1 MMGNP
6 QPTPPNTE
14 DLTAQDMRAL
24 FAIFLGV
31 MLSALDVALINTAL
45 PAVARDLNIT
55 PAQSIWIVNAYQ
67 LAVVASLLPFA
78 ALGDRVGPK
87 KVFLGGVVMYTLAS
101 LGCILAGSLTQL
113 AIARAL
119 QGIGSAGVMSVNI
132 ALVRLI
138 YPPNRLGR
146 GVGLNALVVGLGS
159 SLGPTV
165 ASAVLSLGNWPW
177 LFALNL
183 PLGVLAWVL
192 GSRDIPASRGQG
204 HPVDTAT
211 AALSAVTFA
220 ALIFALSSAAQRA
233 GWVTVM
239 ATLALALVCG
249 SLLLRRQAGHP
260 APMLPVD
267 LFKRPL
273 FALSAMTS
281 ACSFTVQGI
290 AFVSLPFYLQTVLHR
305 SAVETGLL
313 ITPWA
318 VVVALAAPFAGRLS
332 DRHAP
337 GLLGGVGLAVLCA
350 GMVSMAMLTPEA
362 STADIVLRM
371 VVCGAG
377 FGFFQ
382 SPNLKALMSAAPPER
397 ASGASGIIALARLT
411 GQTTGAALVAL
422 CFGLGAERGPLW
434 ALGLGAGFA
443 AVASITSFARL
454 RFQ

>member
-1 MMGNP
+1 
-6 QPTPPNTE
+6 
-14 DLTAQDMRAL
+14 
-24 FAIFLGV
+24 V
-31 MLSALDVALINTAL
+31 
-45 PAVARDLNIT
+45 
-55 PAQSIWIVNAYQ
+55 VNAYQ

-78 ALGDRVGPK
+78 ALGDRIGPK
-87 KVFLGGVVMYTLAS
+87 KVFLGGVALYTTAS
-101 LGCILAGSLTQL
+101 LACALAGSLPQL
-113 AIARAL
+113 AVARAL
-119 QGIGSAGVMSVNI
+119 QGLGAAGFMSVNI
-132 ALVRLI
+132 ALIRLI
-138 YPPNRLGR
+138 YPPSRLGR

-177 LFALNL
+177 LFALNVPMGILALFMGWRYL
-183 PLGVLAWVL
+183 PGAD
-192 GSRDIPASRGQG
+192 RQG
-204 HPVDTAT
+204 HPVDLLTAG
-211 AALSAVTFA
+211 LSAATFA
-220 ALIFALSSAAQRA
+220 SLIFAMSSAAQRA
-233 GWVTVM
+233 AWATV
-239 ATLALALVCG
+239 AAALAVTLVCG

-332 DRHAP
+332 DKHPP

-350 GMVSMAMLTPEA
+350 GMVSLALLTPEA
-362 STADIVLRM
+362 STLDIVLRM
-371 VVCGAG
+371 LVCGAG

-397 ASGASGIIALARLT
+397 SSGASGVIALARLL
-411 GQTTGAALVAL
+411 GQTSGAALVAL
-422 CFGLGAERGPLW
+422 CFGLGSEHGPLW

-443 AVASITSFARL
+443 AVASVTSFARL
-454 RFQ
+454 RFK

>member
-1 MMGNP
+1 MMGNA
-6 QPTPPNTE
+6 QPTPPNTDE
-14 DLTAQDMRAL
+14 LTAQDMRAL

-87 KVFLGGVVMYTLAS
+87 KVFLGGVVMYTFAS
-101 LGCILAGSLTQL
+101 LGCVLAGSLTQL

>member
-6 QPTPPNTE
+6 QTTPSNAE

-45 PAVARDLNIT
+45 PAVARELNIA
-55 PAQSIWIVNAYQ
+55 PALSIWIVNAYQ

-78 ALGDRVGPK
+78 ALGDRIGPK
-87 KVFLGGVVMYTLAS
+87 KVFLGGVVIYTLAS
-101 LGCILAGSLTQL
+101 LGCVLAGSLPQL
-113 AIARAL
+113 AFARAL

-165 ASAVLSLGNWPW
+165 ASAVLSMGNWPW

-183 PLGVLAWVL
+183 PLGVLALVMGL
-192 GSRDIPASRGQG
+192 RYIPKATGQG
-204 HPVDTAT
+204 HPVDTVT
-211 AALSAVTFA
+211 AGLSAVTFA
-220 ALIFALSSAAQRA
+220 ALIFAMTSAAQRT
-233 GWVTVM
+233 GWPTVVS
-239 ATLALALVCG
+239 ALALALVAG
-249 SLLLRRQAGHP
+249 YLLLRRQSGHP

-332 DRHAP
+332 DKHAP
-337 GLLGGVGLAVLCA
+337 GLLGGVGLAVLCL
-350 GMVSMAMLTPEA
+350 GMVSMAMLTPQA
-362 STADIVLRM
+362 STLDIVARM
-371 VVCGAG
+371 MICGAG

-397 ASGASGIIALARLT
+397 SSGASGIIALARLT

-443 AVASITSFARL
+443 AVASVASFARL
-454 RFQ
+454 RFK

>member
-6 QPTPPNTE
+6 QTTPSNAE

-45 PAVARDLNIT
+45 PAVARELNIA
-55 PAQSIWIVNAYQ
+55 PALSIWIVNAYQ

-78 ALGDRVGPK
+78 ALGDRIGPK
-87 KVFLGGVVMYTLAS
+87 KVFLSGVVIYTLAS
-101 LGCILAGSLTQL
+101 LGCVLAGSLPQL
-113 AIARAL
+113 AFARAL

-165 ASAVLSLGNWPW
+165 ASAVLSMGNWPW

-183 PLGVLAWVL
+183 PLGVLALVMGL
-192 GSRDIPASRGQG
+192 RYIPKATGQG
-204 HPVDTAT
+204 HPFDTVT
-211 AALSAVTFA
+211 AGLSAVTFA
-220 ALIFALSSAAQRA
+220 ALIFAMTSAAQRT
-233 GWVTVM
+233 GWPTVVS
-239 ATLALALVCG
+239 ALALALVAG
-249 SLLLRRQAGHP
+249 YLLLRRQSGHP

-332 DRHAP
+332 DKHAP
-337 GLLGGVGLAVLCA
+337 GLLGGVGLAVLCL
-350 GMVSMAMLTPEA
+350 GMVSMAMLTPQA
-362 STADIVLRM
+362 STLDIVARM
-371 VVCGAG
+371 MICGAG

-397 ASGASGIIALARLT
+397 SSGASGIIALARLT

-443 AVASITSFARL
+443 AVASVASFARL
-454 RFQ
+454 RFK

>member
-1 MMGNP
+1 MGNP
-6 QPTPPNTE
+6 QTTPSNAE

-45 PAVARDLNIT
+45 PAVARELNIA
-55 PAQSIWIVNAYQ
+55 PALSIWIVNAYQ

-78 ALGDRVGPK
+78 ALGDRIGPK
-87 KVFLGGVVMYTLAS
+87 KVFLGGVVIYTLAS
-101 LGCILAGSLTQL
+101 LGCVLAGSLPQL
-113 AIARAL
+113 AFARAL

-165 ASAVLSLGNWPW
+165 ASAVLSMGNWPW

-183 PLGVLAWVL
+183 PLGVLALVMGL
-192 GSRDIPASRGQG
+192 RYIPKATGQG
-204 HPVDTAT
+204 HPVDTVT
-211 AALSAVTFA
+211 AGLSAVTFA
-220 ALIFALSSAAQRA
+220 ALIFAMTSAAQRT
-233 GWVTVM
+233 GWPTVVS
-239 ATLALALVCG
+239 ALALALVAG
-249 SLLLRRQAGHP
+249 YLLLRRQSGHP

-332 DRHAP
+332 DKHAP
-337 GLLGGVGLAVLCA
+337 GLLGGVGLAVLCL
-350 GMVSMAMLTPEA
+350 GMVSMAMLTPQA
-362 STADIVLRM
+362 STLDIVARM
-371 VVCGAG
+371 MICGAG

-397 ASGASGIIALARLT
+397 SSGASGIIALARLT

-434 ALGLGAGFA
+434 PLGLGAGFA
-443 AVASITSFARL
+443 AVASVASFARL
-454 RFQ
+454 RFK

>member
-6 QPTPPNTE
+6 QTTPSNAE

-45 PAVARDLNIT
+45 PAVARELNIA
-55 PAQSIWIVNAYQ
+55 PALSIWIVNAYQ

-78 ALGDRVGPK
+78 ALGDRIGPK
-87 KVFLGGVVMYTLAS
+87 KVFLGGVVIYTLAS
-101 LGCILAGSLTQL
+101 LGCVLAGSLPQL
-113 AIARAL
+113 AFARAL

-165 ASAVLSLGNWPW
+165 ASAVLSMGNWPW

-183 PLGVLAWVL
+183 PLGVLALVMGL
-192 GSRDIPASRGQG
+192 RYIPKAMGQG
-204 HPVDTAT
+204 HPVDTVT
-211 AALSAVTFA
+211 AGLSAVTFA
-220 ALIFALSSAAQRA
+220 ALIFAMTSAAQRT
-233 GWVTVM
+233 GWPTVVS
-239 ATLALALVCG
+239 ALALALVAG
-249 SLLLRRQAGHP
+249 YLLLRRQSGHP

-332 DRHAP
+332 DKHAP
-337 GLLGGVGLAVLCA
+337 GLLGGVGLAVLCL
-350 GMVSMAMLTPEA
+350 GMVSMAMLTPQA
-362 STADIVLRM
+362 STLDIVARM
-371 VVCGAG
+371 MICGAG

-397 ASGASGIIALARLT
+397 SSGASGIIALARLT

-422 CFGLGAERGPLW
+422 CFGLGAESGPLW

-443 AVASITSFARL
+443 AVASVASFARL
-454 RFQ
+454 RFK

>member
-6 QPTPPNTE
+6 QTTPSNAE

-45 PAVARDLNIT
+45 PAVARELNIA
-55 PAQSIWIVNAYQ
+55 PALSIWIVNAYQ

-78 ALGDRVGPK
+78 ALGDRIGPK
-87 KVFLGGVVMYTLAS
+87 KVFLGGVVIYTLAS
-101 LGCILAGSLTQL
+101 LGCVLAGSLPQL
-113 AIARAL
+113 AFARAL

-165 ASAVLSLGNWPW
+165 ASAVLSMGNWPW

-183 PLGVLAWVL
+183 PLGVLALVMGL
-192 GSRDIPASRGQG
+192 RYIPKAMGQG
-204 HPVDTAT
+204 HPVDTVT
-211 AALSAVTFA
+211 AGLSAVTFA
-220 ALIFALSSAAQRA
+220 ALIFAMTSAAQRT
-233 GWVTVM
+233 GWPTVVS
-239 ATLALALVCG
+239 ALALALVAG
-249 SLLLRRQAGHP
+249 YLLLRRQSGHP

-332 DRHAP
+332 DKHAP
-337 GLLGGVGLAVLCA
+337 GLLGGVGLAVLCL
-350 GMVSMAMLTPEA
+350 GMVSMAMLTPQA
-362 STADIVLRM
+362 STLDIVARM
-371 VVCGAG
+371 MICGAG

-397 ASGASGIIALARLT
+397 SSGASGIIALARLT

-443 AVASITSFARL
+443 AVASVASFARL
-454 RFQ
+454 RFK

>member
-1 MMGNP
+1 MMGSP
-6 QPTPPNTE
+6 QTSTPNAD
-14 DLTAQDMRAL
+14 DLTVQDMRAL

-45 PAVARDLNIT
+45 PAVARELNIT

-78 ALGDRVGPK
+78 ALGDRIGPK
-87 KVFLGGVVMYTLAS
+87 KVFLGGVVIYTLAS
-101 LGCILAGSLTQL
+101 LGCVLAGSLPQL
-113 AIARAL
+113 AFARAL

-165 ASAVLSLGNWPW
+165 ASAVLSMGNWPW

-183 PLGVLAWVL
+183 PLGVLAL
-192 GSRDIPASRGQG
+192 FMGLRYIPKAAGQG
-204 HPVDTAT
+204 HPVDAVTAG
-211 AALSAVTFA
+211 LSAVTFA
-220 ALIFALSSAAQRA
+220 ALIFAMTSAAQRA
-233 GWVTVM
+233 GWPTVVS
-239 ATLALALVCG
+239 ALALALVTG
-249 SLLLRRQAGHP
+249 YLLLRRQSGHP

-318 VVVALAAPFAGRLS
+318 MVVALAAPFAGRLS
-332 DRHAP
+332 DKHAP
-337 GLLGGVGLAVLCA
+337 GLLGGVGLAVLCL
-350 GMVSMAMLTPEA
+350 GMVSMAMLTPQA
-362 STADIVLRM
+362 STLDIVARM
-371 VVCGAG
+371 MICGAG

-397 ASGASGIIALARLT
+397 SSGASGIIALARLT

-422 CFGLGAERGPLW
+422 CFGLGAESGPLW
-434 ALGLGAGFA
+434 ALG
-443 AVASITSFARL
+443 
-454 RFQ
+454 

>member
-6 QPTPPNTE
+6 QTTPSNAE

-45 PAVARDLNIT
+45 PAVARELNIA
-55 PAQSIWIVNAYQ
+55 PALSIWIVNAYQ

-78 ALGDRVGPK
+78 ALGDRIGPK
-87 KVFLGGVVMYTLAS
+87 KVFLGGVVIYTLAS
-101 LGCILAGSLTQL
+101 LGCVLAGSLPQL
-113 AIARAL
+113 AFARAL

-165 ASAVLSLGNWPW
+165 ASAVLSMGNWPW

-183 PLGVLAWVL
+183 PLGVLALVMGL
-192 GSRDIPASRGQG
+192 RYIPKATGQG
-204 HPVDTAT
+204 HPVDTVT
-211 AALSAVTFA
+211 AGLSAVTFA
-220 ALIFALSSAAQRA
+220 ALIFAMTSAAQRT
-233 GWVTVM
+233 GWPTVVS
-239 ATLALALVCG
+239 ALALALVAG
-249 SLLLRRQAGHP
+249 YLLLRRQSGHP

-332 DRHAP
+332 DKHAP
-337 GLLGGVGLAVLCA
+337 GLLGGVGLAVLCL
-350 GMVSMAMLTPEA
+350 GMVSMAMLTPQA
-362 STADIVLRM
+362 STLDIVARM
-371 VVCGAG
+371 MICGAG

-397 ASGASGIIALARLT
+397 SSGASGIIALARLT

-434 ALGLGAGFA
+434 PLGLGAGFA
-443 AVASITSFARL
+443 AVASVASFARL
-454 RFQ
+454 RFK

>member
-6 QPTPPNTE
+6 QPTPPNTD

-87 KVFLGGVVMYTLAS
+87 KVFLGGVVMYTFAS
-101 LGCILAGSLTQL
+101 LGCVLAGSLTQL

-337 GLLGGVGLAVLCA
+337 GLLGGVGLAVLCV

>member
-1 MMGNP
+1 MMGNA
-6 QPTPPNTE
+6 QPTPPNTDE
-14 DLTAQDMRAL
+14 LTAQDMRAL

-87 KVFLGGVVMYTLAS
+87 KVFLGGVVMYTFAS
-101 LGCILAGSLTQL
+101 LGCVLAGSLTQL

-337 GLLGGVGLAVLCA
+337 GLLGGVGLAVLCV

>member
-1 MMGNP
+1 
-6 QPTPPNTE
+6 
-14 DLTAQDMRAL
+14 
-24 FAIFLGV
+24 
-31 MLSALDVALINTAL
+31 
-45 PAVARDLNIT
+45 
-55 PAQSIWIVNAYQ
+55 
-67 LAVVASLLPFA
+67 
-78 ALGDRVGPK
+78 
-87 KVFLGGVVMYTLAS
+87 
-101 LGCILAGSLTQL
+101 
-113 AIARAL
+113 
-119 QGIGSAGVMSVNI
+119 MSVNI

-165 ASAVLSLGNWPW
+165 ASAVLSMGNWPW

-183 PLGVLAWVL
+183 PLGVLALVMGL
-192 GSRDIPASRGQG
+192 RYIPKAMGQG
-204 HPVDTAT
+204 HPVDTVT
-211 AALSAVTFA
+211 AGLSAVTFA
-220 ALIFALSSAAQRA
+220 ALIFAMTSAAQRT
-233 GWVTVM
+233 GWPTVVS
-239 ATLALALVCG
+239 ALALALVAG
-249 SLLLRRQAGHP
+249 YLLLRRQSGHP

-332 DRHAP
+332 DKHAP
-337 GLLGGVGLAVLCA
+337 GLLGGVGLAVLCL
-350 GMVSMAMLTPEA
+350 GMVSMAMLTPQA
-362 STADIVLRM
+362 STLDIVARM
-371 VVCGAG
+371 MICGAG

-397 ASGASGIIALARLT
+397 SSGASGIIALARLT

-443 AVASITSFARL
+443 AVASVASFARL
-454 RFQ
+454 RFK

>member
-1 MMGNP
+1 MGNP
-6 QPTPPNTE
+6 QTTPSNAE

-45 PAVARDLNIT
+45 PAVARELNIA
-55 PAQSIWIVNAYQ
+55 PALSIWIVNAYQ

-78 ALGDRVGPK
+78 ALGDRIGPK
-87 KVFLGGVVMYTLAS
+87 KVFLGGVVIYTLAS
-101 LGCILAGSLTQL
+101 LGCVLAGSLPQL
-113 AIARAL
+113 AFARAL

-165 ASAVLSLGNWPW
+165 ASAVLSMGNWPW

-183 PLGVLAWVL
+183 PLGVLALVMGL
-192 GSRDIPASRGQG
+192 RYIPKAMGQG
-204 HPVDTAT
+204 HPVDTVT
-211 AALSAVTFA
+211 AGLSAVTFA
-220 ALIFALSSAAQRA
+220 ALIFAMTSAAQRT
-233 GWVTVM
+233 GWPTVVS
-239 ATLALALVCG
+239 ALALALVAG
-249 SLLLRRQAGHP
+249 YLLLRRQSGHP

-332 DRHAP
+332 DKHAP
-337 GLLGGVGLAVLCA
+337 GLLGGVGLAVLCL
-350 GMVSMAMLTPEA
+350 GMVSMAMLTPQA
-362 STADIVLRM
+362 STLDIVARM
-371 VVCGAG
+371 MICGAG

-397 ASGASGIIALARLT
+397 SSGASGIIALARLT

-443 AVASITSFARL
+443 AVASVASFARL
-454 RFQ
+454 RFK

>member
-1 MMGNP
+1 MMGNA
-6 QPTPPNTE
+6 QPIPPNTD

-87 KVFLGGVVMYTLAS
+87 KVFLGGVVIYTFAS
-101 LGCILAGSLTQL
+101 LGCVLAGSLTQL

-239 ATLALALVCG
+239 TTLALALVCG

-337 GLLGGVGLAVLCA
+337 GLLGGVGLAV
-350 GMVSMAMLTPEA
+350 
-362 STADIVLRM
+362 VLI
-371 VVCGAG
+371 G
-377 FGFFQ
+377 
-382 SPNLKALMSAAPPER
+382 LR
-397 ASGASGIIALARLT
+397 ASR
-411 GQTTGAALVAL
+411 
-422 CFGLGAERGPLW
+422 R
-434 ALGLGAGFA
+434 
-443 AVASITSFARL
+443 
-454 RFQ
+454 